1 MKTLLVYG
9 AGGFGLEILHIFK
22 TSYNEVYKEIVFVDD
37 LKSISNNKELNSYT
51 IITLDNAL
59 IKYNK
64 SNADFIIAVAN
75 PKQRADLFD
84 TVIKKNFSI
93 TTLKDNTAIIRDTAV
108 IEKGS
113 VICAQC
119 YIGPSVLVKKNSL
132 IHGQVLLGHDTI
144 VGKNTSVY
152 CNVSILGGVEI
163 GNNVEIGTGT
173 NIHPNCKVGDNSKIA
188 MGSTV
193 YKDVESNSLAQG
205 NPARVIKKY

>member
-93 TTLKDNTAIIRDTAV
+93 TTLKDKTAIIRDTAV